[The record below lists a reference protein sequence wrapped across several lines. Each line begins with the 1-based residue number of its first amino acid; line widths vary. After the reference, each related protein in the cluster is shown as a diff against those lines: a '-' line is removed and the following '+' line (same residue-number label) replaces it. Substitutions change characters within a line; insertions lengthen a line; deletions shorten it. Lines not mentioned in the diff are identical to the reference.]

1 MMDQGYVV
9 SELDRRLTQ
18 LIRLGT
24 IAELDL
30 AKAKVRVK
38 LGENLTGWRPWL
50 TTAGRLKTWNPPV
63 VGEQVVVL
71 SPGGDLEQSVVLP
84 SLYYSKF
91 GAPSQDENV
100 MKMELS
106 ASTSLTWNL
115 PKEELKLQLDPEGL
129 FEVDVDGRYFVLE
142 PMGCVIS
149 YGAHFLRVEDEGIQL
164 QNDKAKLQITPEFLC
179 MTYNI
184 HTMQLSDNEVSI
196 SCDKNKIHMD
206 KEEIKLQVGS
216 MALVLS
222 STGLTLNG
230 QEVLAA

>member
-1 MMDQGYVV
+1 MMDQGYIV

-50 TTAGRLKTWNPPV
+50 TTAGHLKTWNPPV

-106 ASTSLTWNL
+106 ASTSLTWT
-115 PKEELKLQLDPEGL
+115 PETGYAKLQLDPDGVL
-129 FEVDVDGRYFVLE
+129 EVDVDGRFLIVE
-142 PMGCVIS
+142 KMGCVIS
-149 YGAHFLRVEDEGIQL
+149 YGAHFLRVEDEGLQL
-164 QNDKAKLQITPEFLC
+164 QNDKAKLEITPEFFR

-184 HTMQLSDNEVSI
+184 YAMQLSDDGVLI
-196 SCDKNKIHMD
+196 SCNKNKIHMNQ
-206 KEEIKLQVGS
+206 EEIQLQVGA
-216 MALVLS
+216 MTLTLS
-222 STGLTLNG
+222 ETGLNLNG
-230 QEVLAA
+230 HEVLVA